1 MNHLVRY
8 ETSTKEFHLLRQAK
22 EQSDATYLCKSEAVV
37 FAFLVF
43 TKSLERSRFSS
54 VLVSTAANRAWLCS
68 AIPNIRLNK
77 GELLA
82 AKKE

>member
-1 MNHLVRY
+1 MY
-8 ETSTKEFHLLRQAK
+8 ATFTKEHVKFHLLRQAK
-22 EQSDATYLCKSEAVV
+22 QQSEAAYLCKSEAVV

-54 VLVSTAANRAWLCS
+54 VFASIAANRAWLCS
-68 AIPNIRLNK
+68 AIPNKRLNT

-82 AKKE
+82 VKKE

>member
-1 MNHLVRY
+1 MHY
-8 ETSTKEFHLLRQAK
+8 ETVTKELVISSIYLRQAK
-22 EQSDATYLCKSEAVV
+22 EQSEAAYLCKSEAVV

-54 VLVSTAANRAWLCS
+54 VLVSTAANSAWLCS
-68 AIPNIRLNK
+68 AIPNKRLNK

-82 AKKE
+82 PKEE